1 MQTSKSKSFL
11 KGQSRILVMD
21 DEDHIR
27 NISKRLLEKFGYIVE
42 LAHDGEDAVLQ
53 YKKLLKNNTP
63 PLLVIMDL
71 TIPGG
76 MGGKQASKII
86 LDLDPKAK
94 IVVSSGYSDDP
105 IMTNYKEYGLKGVIP
120 KPYRLEELKAIV
132 KKTLKENNH

>member
-42 LAHDGEDAVLQ
+42 LANDGEDAISK
-53 YKKLLKNNTP
+53 YKKLLENNTP
-63 PLLVIMDL
+63 AHLVIMDL

-76 MGGKQASKII
+76 MGGKEASKLI
-86 LDLDPKAK
+86 LDFDPKAK
-94 IVVSSGYSDDP
+94 IVVSSGYSNDP
-105 IMTNYKEYGLKGVIP
+105 IMANYKEYGLKGIIP
-120 KPYRLEELKAIV
+120 KPYRMEELKTTV
-132 KKTLKENNH
+132 KKILAENSK